1 MAAVKVFRGD
11 TWERAWI
18 LRRADGSALDLTGA
32 RARLHVR
39 DATGALVVEA
49 SMGNGRITID
59 PAAGRID
66 MRVPADVMAA
76 VSPGQYRFDVE
87 LTQADGTVRTL
98 EQQTLNVIEDM
109 THD

>member
-39 DATGALVVEA
+39 DATGALVVELI
-49 SMGNGRITID
+49 S
-59 PAAGRID
+59 
-66 MRVPADVMAA
+66 
-76 VSPGQYRFDVE
+76 SKQ
-87 LTQADGTVRTL
+87 
-98 EQQTLNVIEDM
+98 
-109 THD
+109 